1 MTTSSAQ
8 SVLRPLLTPW
18 GEELQVHRERIPLPE
33 YPRPSLV
40 RQNWLCLNGEWEY
53 AIRRSKEAGIREE
66 TGQIN
71 AFGSS
76 DGRIRVPFSPE
87 CILSGVQRQLQPG
100 ETLWYRRTFAY
111 GEVGPEQEV
120 LLHIGAADQR
130 ARVWINGSY
139 AGEHEGGYLPFTLPI
154 GALLHSAENEIII
167 AVEDDS
173 DTSYHARG
181 KQKLKRG
188 GMFYTATSGIW
199 QTVWL
204 ETVPRRFIRSVETS
218 AVRPEGTTVEKPAE
232 KGLQISTDQ
241 ENNEAGNSKEKGLQG
256 SDGNNKKNDKAENA
270 ADRTGV
276 NDKTIW
282 IRVNSGGLSEPVG
295 RNVQNRKNEENSGMS
310 PGKCVHLTVRR
321 PMQYTEDYIKT
332 AEDALRLRQEPLLE
346 MDVPA
351 DTWTKISVTE
361 PQLWTQNTPWLYG
374 LTVTM
379 GLDEAESYFALRRFS
394 SEPMESAE
402 DRTDGNGGWNWIH
415 LAGSRTMAARR
426 ERIAAWWRKRSGPTK
441 GLHGL
446 FLNGELQRQRGVLD
460 QGYWSDGLYTAP
472 SDEALIY
479 DIQRM
484 KELDFNM
491 LRKHIK
497 IEPER
502 WYYHCDRLGMAVWQ
516 DMVCGG
522 GAYRSWFVTYMA
534 TLVQQF
540 PLRIRD
546 THRLLFV
553 RREEAGRR
561 EFEQE
566 MLETAQLLHSHP
578 CICTWVIF
586 NEGWG
591 QFETKQLTALLKGT
605 DPEHLIDSA
614 SGWFDQGCG
623 DFQSVHHYYMRMVY
637 RRRDTRIRVL
647 SEFGGLP
654 LGIEDHMA
662 GQKVYGYGKTKD
674 IEDLNRKF
682 REIIHWADELE
693 EHGFCGY
700 VYTQV
705 SDVEEEIN
713 GILTFD
719 RRVQKITESCGHG
732 NRA

>member
-8 SVLRPLLTPW
+8 PSLRPLLTPW

-53 AIRRSKEAGIREE
+53 AIRSSKEAGIREE
-66 TGQIN
+66 TGPIN

-100 ETLWYRRTFAY
+100 ETLWYRRTFVY
-111 GEVGPEQEV
+111 REVEPEQEV

-154 GALLHSAENEIII
+154 GELLRSGENEIIV

-173 DTSYHARG
+173 DISYHARG
-181 KQKLKRG
+181 KQKLERG

-204 ETVPRRFIRSVETS
+204 ETVPKSYIRSVETS
-218 AVRPEGTTVEKPAE
+218 AVQPVGTTAEKPEE

-241 ENNEAGNSKEKGLQG
+241 TSVN
-256 SDGNNKKNDKAENA
+256 AE
-270 ADRTGV
+270 
-276 NDKTIW
+276 TIW
-282 IRVNSGGLSEPVG
+282 IRVNSSGLSEPVS
-295 RNVQNRKNEENSGMS
+295 RNVQNRENEENPGMF
-310 PGKCVHLTVRR
+310 PGNYVHLTVRR
-321 PMQYTEDYIKT
+321 SMQYTEDYIKT
-332 AEDALRLRQEPLLE
+332 AEDALYLRQEPLLE

-351 DTWTKISVTE
+351 DTWTKISVPE
-361 PQLWTQNTPWLYG
+361 PQLWTQDTPWLYG

-394 SEPMESAE
+394 SEPMEGTE
-402 DRTDGNGGWNWIH
+402 DRTDGNGKWDWIH

-441 GLHGL
+441 GLRGL

-546 THRLLFV
+546 THRLLFA

-566 MLETAQLLHSHP
+566 MLETARLLHSHP

-591 QFETKQLTALLKGT
+591 QFETKRLTELLRES

-654 LGIEDHMA
+654 LGIEGHMA
-662 GQKVYGYGKTKD
+662 GRKVYGYGKTRD
-674 IEDLNRKF
+674 VEDLNRKF
-682 REIIHWADELE
+682 REIMLWADELE

-732 NRA
+732 TAARCLPTTGPGGDVPAGDGSRLRPRT